1 MFSMIRARTEMRVR
15 LKQPVLAI
23 WFVAMAIPVLGQ
35 SSATQNPGIDAALL
49 AKANA
54 GDVAAQVLVGDSYAA
69 GSGQTRSSRQ
79 ITADYKQAAEWYR
92 KAAEKNYASG
102 EIRLADLYRDGRGVA
117 RDMEQA
123 AGWYRKAADQGDS
136 GAQATLG
143 LLYSIGQG
151 VPKSDAEAYYWL
163 DLAAAVKGPKQ
174 AQYIANRQMVGTR
187 ITADE
192 MADVQDRV
200 EKWLAEH
207 PRRDTAQ

>member
-1 MFSMIRARTEMRVR
+1 MR

-23 WFVAMAIPVLGQ
+23 WFAAMAIPVLGQ
-35 SSATQNPGIDAALL
+35 SAGTQNPGIDAALL

-54 GDVAAQVLVGDSYAA
+54 GDAAAQVLVGDSYAA
-69 GSGQTRSSRQ
+69 GSGQARSSRQ

-92 KAAEKNYASG
+92 KAAEKGYVSG
-102 EIRLADLYRDGRGVA
+102 EIHLADLYRDGRGMA
-117 RDMEQA
+117 RDVEQA
-123 AGWYRKAADQGDS
+123 ANWYRKAAEQGDA
-136 GAQATLG
+136 GAQGTLG

-151 VPKSDAEAYYWL
+151 VPQSDVEAYYWL

-192 MADVQDRV
+192 LSDVQDRV

-207 PRRDTAQ
+207 PRRDAAQ